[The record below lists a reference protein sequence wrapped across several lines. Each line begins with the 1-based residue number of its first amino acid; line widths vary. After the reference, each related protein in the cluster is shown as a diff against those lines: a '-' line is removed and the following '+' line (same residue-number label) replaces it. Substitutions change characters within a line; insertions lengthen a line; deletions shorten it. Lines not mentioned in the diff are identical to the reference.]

1 MEKLSL
7 LGRVAI
13 VTGSSSGMGE
23 ATAVLL
29 ARRGARVTLHGRD
42 LKKLDAV
49 QQKIIAG
56 GAKPDDTLVVSGDIS
71 DPNVRQKLVSETVKK
86 FGRLDILVNNA
97 GFGHHAFIRDLKEK
111 EVDDCFN
118 GLFKAPVFMCQ
129 AALPYLLKTKGN
141 IVNVS
146 SGLTSE
152 PYPGLF
158 AYGAAKA
165 ALDYFSKCAALE
177 FGKSGIRVNTVNPGV
192 IATPI
197 YTTFTDAPDKKDA
210 VGNLLAHHERKT
222 ILGRNGQP
230 EEIAETIA
238 FLVSDAGS
246 FITAGEVIAD
256 GGRHIYFHSGE
267 PAQMPKYDDLVGT
280 DAQVR

>member
-29 ARRGARVTLHGRD
+29 AKRGAKVTLHGRD
-42 LKKLDAV
+42 AKKLEAV
-49 QQKIIAG
+49 KQKICEAG
-56 GAKPDDTLVVSGDIS
+56 SKPDQAIIVKGDIT
-71 DPNVRQKLVSETVKK
+71 DAKVRSLLISETIKS

-97 GFGHHAFIRDLKEK
+97 GFGNHGYIRDLKEQDLD
-111 EVDDCFN
+111 ECLN
-118 GLFKAPVFMCQ
+118 GLFKAPVLLSQ
-129 AALPYLLKTKGN
+129 AALPHLLKSKGN

-165 ALDYFSKCAALE
+165 ALDYFTNCAAVE
-177 FGKSGIRVNTVNPGV
+177 FGKAGVRVNTINPGV
-192 IATPI
+192 IITPI
-197 YTTFTDAPDKKDA
+197 YTTFTDSPESKNA
-210 VGNLLAHHERKT
+210 VGDLLAHHQRKT

-238 FLVSDAGS
+238 FMVSDAAS
-246 FITAGEVIAD
+246 FMTAGQVIVDA
-256 GGRHIYFHSGE
+256 GRHVNFQSGE
-267 PAQMPKYDDLVGT
+267 PAKFPTYEDLV
-280 DAQVR
+280 AE